1 MKVRAIDF
9 VELRVEDMG
18 RALRFYRDTLGMDFP
33 LSGGGADWKEL
44 ASPPVALAIGRG
56 PEPPGSIVLG
66 LAVDD
71 VDAAVEEL
79 RAKGVTILKE
89 PWEADVCYRAI
100 VQAPDGNV
108 LMLHRR
114 KDGTAG

>member
-9 VELRVEDMG
+9 VELRVEDVD